1 MWISE
6 KMKFGGGSAPVRA
19 ETGTVSIGGAS
30 VAVLTESE
38 KRSLTLASP
47 AGFSSGLRLGDRVL
61 LLTTDEGEAI
71 VAGVIA
77 QRDGGVPE
85 QVNIAGSS
93 CTITGGSCT
102 INADGSISITGGQ
115 IGLNGTVRIEGSLYV
130 NGEKYEPNGGVL

>member
-38 KRSLTLASP
+38 KRSLAQALP

-85 QVNIAGSS
+85 QVKIA
-93 CTITGGSCT
+93 GGSCT